1 MSYDYITKFT
11 SPNRT
16 RGRGGRK
23 ITGIVIHWWDD
34 PSKKPSF
41 DGVVQWLCR
50 PGGGSSAHYVVEAGR
65 VACLVATKDTAWH
78 CGHYPSNQKTIG
90 IECNPRMSSGD
101 LETVA
106 ELVADIRKVY
116 GNLPLSK
123 HSDYQDTSCP
133 GTYAGKLGWINTRA
147 EQLRTGKAPAKQSKP
162 STKPATKPATRGA
175 VSVDGYWGP
184 ATTRALQ
191 RINRTPVDGI
201 VSSQEIANRKYM
213 PAATGGWEWTSSPVG
228 SQLII
233 KMQKAFGVRAD
244 GIMGPNS
251 VKAMQKYYR
260 VTVDGYMGVETVKAM
275 QAAINRQLG
284 GK

>member
-1 MSYDYITKFT
+1 MSYEYITKFT

-65 VACLVATKDTAWH
+65 VACIVDLKDTAWH
-78 CGHYPSNQKTIG
+78 CGHYPSNQATIG

-133 GTYAGKLGWINTRA
+133 GTYAGKIAWLDKRA
-147 EQLRTGKAPAKQSKP
+147 EEIRAGG
-162 STKPATKPATRGA
+162 KPASSAKPQPARA
-175 VSVDGYWGP
+175 VTVDGYWGTE
-184 ATTRALQ
+184 TTRALQ
-191 RINRTPVDGI
+191 RINKTPVDGI
-201 VSSQEIANRKYM
+201 VSSQEVANKKFM
-213 PAATGGWEWTSSPVG
+213 PAATGGWVWTARPVG

-233 KMQKAFGVRAD
+233 RMQKAFGVTAD

-251 VKAMQKYYR
+251 VKAMQKYYG
-260 VTVDGYMGVETVKAM
+260 VTVDGYMGTETVKAM
-275 QAAINRQLG
+275 QRAINRQLG